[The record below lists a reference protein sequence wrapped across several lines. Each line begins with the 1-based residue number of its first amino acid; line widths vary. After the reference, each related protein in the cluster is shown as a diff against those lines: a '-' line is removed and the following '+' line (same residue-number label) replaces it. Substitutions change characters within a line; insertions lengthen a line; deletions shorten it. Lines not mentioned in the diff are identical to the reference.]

1 MNFLI
6 FLKVNFLFE
15 LIFLNV
21 KISKKKYEFYLN
33 SNYFLIFFSTK
44 YLVERLEF
52 RKKKKK
58 QKTKN
63 LTLLCNLEFERE
75 KKKNIYIYIYIF

>member
-1 MNFLI
+1 MNIKYEFYLISIWTKIFKYEFIFLNVNFLI

-21 KISKKKYEFYLN
+21 NISKKKYEFYSN

-44 YLVERLEF
+44 YLVEH
-52 RKKKKK
+52 
-58 QKTKN
+58 
-63 LTLLCNLEFERE
+63 
-75 KKKNIYIYIYIF
+75 